1 MVVHFLL
8 AFDTVKCRFI
18 RPGRIHLLRNK
29 KERFKE
35 KALEKVRIKKVFQ
48 TKLAVLIKMRCAFT
62 FVLKLSCEKSYFN
75 RFGTEASWI
84 ISSVTVKEITKDWFR
99 FRLRGAFKPSKW
111 VRRGNRFSFLNAGV
125 HNKFVVNWLTDMR
138 EKE

>member
-35 KALEKVRIKKVFQ
+35 KALEKVRIEKVFQ
-48 TKLAVLIKMRCAFT
+48 NKLAVLIKMRFAF
-62 FVLKLSCEKSYFN
+62 CEKSYFN